1 MSNGTP
7 LVSFV
12 VPCYNYGRFL
22 PECLNGIF
30 GQEGGCDDF
39 EIIAVDDGSKDNT
52 LDVLRSFTD
61 PRLRV
66 IVQEKNQGHIVTVN
80 RGLKEARGKYLVRI
94 DPDDRHRPC
103 FLKATLPKLEAH
115 PEVGL
120 VFGDVALIN
129 EQGQVTVEKS
139 GSEFGDHDRKGNEL
153 LRILVKNYICAPTVI
168 ARREAWM
175 AAWPVPD
182 GLAFNDWYFN
192 VMLARRH
199 EYYFVNQVL
208 ADYRVH
214 SQNHHHKV
222 VLNKTEEPSVLWVLD
237 KVYGETEADAALE
250 QAKRAARDRVYGSQ
264 YLDFAE
270 KYFGARMNA
279 DARRC
284 YWEALRRQPRL
295 IFRSGI
301 ARHLLATLVGRG
313 IYDAAKRAL
322 KTATGQGLVRNR
334 EAAK

>member
-7 LVSFV
+7 LISFV

-30 GQEGGCDDF
+30 RQEGGYDDI

-103 FLKATLPKLEAH
+103 FLKETLPKLEAH

-120 VFGDVALIN
+120 VFGDVALMD
-129 EQGQVTVEKS
+129 EQGRITQAKV
-139 GSEFGDHDRKGNEL
+139 GSDFGDCDRKGNEL

-199 EYYFVNQVL
+199 EYYFVNRVL

-214 SQNHHHKV
+214 SQNHHSKV
-222 VLNKTEEPSVLWVLD
+222 ILNKTEEPSVLWVLD
-237 KVYGETEADAALE
+237 KVFSEVEADPALE
-250 QAKRAARDRVYGSQ
+250 HAKRAAESRIYASQ

-270 KYFGARMNA
+270 KYFGVNYNS
-279 DARRC
+279 DSRRC
-284 YWEALRRQPRL
+284 YWQALRRQPQ
-295 IFRSGI
+295 F
-301 ARHLLATLVGRG
+301 LLRPGVAQHFAGTLMGRG
-313 IYDAAKRAL
+313 AYEACKRAFGRGVAQAHQ
-322 KTATGQGLVRNR
+322 TA
-334 EAAK
+334 

>member
-22 PECLNGIF
+22 PECLRGIF
-30 GQEGGCDDF
+30 AQEGCDDF

-52 LDVLRSFTD
+52 LEVLRSFTD

-80 RGLKEARGKYLVRI
+80 RGLKEARGRYLVRI

-103 FLKATLPKLEAH
+103 FLRETLPKLEAH

-120 VFGDVALIN
+120 VFGDVAIMD
-129 EQGQVTVEKS
+129 EQGRITQAKV
-139 GSEFGDHDRKGNEL
+139 GSDFGDCDRKGNEL

-168 ARREAWM
+168 ARRAAWM

-214 SQNHHHKV
+214 SQNHHHTV
-222 VLNKTEEPSVLWVLD
+222 VMNKTEEPSVLWVLD
-237 KVYGETEADAALE
+237 KVFRETEADPALE
-250 QAKRAARDRVYGSQ
+250 RAKQAARARIYASQ

-270 KYFGARMNA
+270 KYFGVNHNG

-284 YWEALRRQPRL
+284 YWAALRRQPQFLLRP
-295 IFRSGI
+295 GV
-301 ARHLLATLVGRG
+301 ARHFLGTLLGRG
-313 IYDAAKRAL
+313 VYEAVKRTFGHGAP
-322 KTATGQGLVRNR
+322 ARVGV
-334 EAAK
+334 

>member
-1 MSNGTP
+1 MSTTAP

-30 GQEGGCDDF
+30 GQEGGYDDF
-39 EIIAVDDGSKDNT
+39 EIIAVDDGSQDNT

-66 IVQEKNQGHIVTVN
+66 VVHEKNQGHIVTVN

-94 DPDDRHRPC
+94 DPDDRHRPG

-120 VFGDVALIN
+120 VFGDVAMMD
-129 EQGQVTVEKS
+129 EQGRITQAKV
-139 GSEFGDHDRKGNEL
+139 GSDFGDGDRKGNEL

-222 VLNKTEEPSVLWVLD
+222 VLNKSEEPSVLWVLD
-237 KVYGETEADAALE
+237 KVFGETEADADLE
-250 QAKRAARDRVYGSQ
+250 RAKQAAKARVYASQ
-264 YLDFAE
+264 YLDFAD
-270 KYFGARMNA
+270 KYFGVNYNA

-284 YWEALRRQPRL
+284 YWETLRRQPCL
-295 IFRSGI
+295 IFRSGV
-301 ARHLLATLVGRG
+301 ARHFLATLVGRG
-313 IYDAAKRAL
+313 IYEAAKRAFGRG
-322 KTATGQGLVRNR
+322 ASARFGV
-334 EAAK
+334 